1 MWNIFEVRFGARRCS
16 TWNMNTSPLFVWVT
30 GLGPVRGLGVAN
42 YSLIKLIRK
51 CPTVTICLNIIVPRG
66 TFGSG
71 DHRING
77 NRNFN
82 VQIATATPLSS
93 Q

>member
-1 MWNIFEVRFGARRCS
+1 MFHVEHECESFVRVG
-16 TWNMNTSPLFVWVT
+16 T

-42 YSLIKLIRK
+42 YSLIKLMGKR
-51 CPTVTICLNIIVPRG
+51 PAVTICLNIIVPRG

-77 NRNFN
+77 NRSFN
-82 VQIATATPLSS
+82 VQIATASPLSS
-93 Q
+93 K